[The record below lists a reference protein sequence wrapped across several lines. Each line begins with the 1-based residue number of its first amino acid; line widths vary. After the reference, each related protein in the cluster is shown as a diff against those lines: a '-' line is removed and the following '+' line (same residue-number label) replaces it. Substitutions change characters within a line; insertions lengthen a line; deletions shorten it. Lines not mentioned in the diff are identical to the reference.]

1 MVGDQM
7 IHNRA
12 NGDPITHAIVL
23 IRNTRWPGTL
33 TVWKEEKHAN
43 IYVGFGIKSIGSNYY
58 PSQIGRVD
66 KDPNDLDEM
75 KEPNPEKEP
84 VKEEE
89 KKEGEEGEEGENKE
103 GEEGD
108 E

>member
-1 MVGDQM
+1 MEYFLFGKKK
-7 IHNRA
+7 
-12 NGDPITHAIVL
+12 
-23 IRNTRWPGTL
+23 NT
-33 TVWKEEKHAN
+33 N
-43 IYVGFGIKSIGSNYY
+43 IYAFFGIKSIGGNYF
-58 PSQIGRVD
+58 PFQNGRVD